1 MSPISTLRTT
11 ISAAVIAAMLAGC
24 ASTSGPRVVSKGF
37 GGRSGG
43 DLGLATRA
51 LAALNANN
59 FAEAVALAERAVEK
73 TPTDAGFRTLLGN
86 AYFAAGRF
94 RSAEQAYKDALS
106 IYANQ
111 PQALLKL
118 VLVKIAQGKNN
129 EALRFLEVGRDSLD
143 PADVGLAMAL
153 AGRAQ
158 DAIALLDHAAR
169 ANGADAR
176 VRQNLALAYALS
188 GDWQQA
194 RIVAAQD
201 VPANQL
207 DSRLEQWMAMAKPV
221 RASDQVAALVGV
233 APALADPGQ
242 PVRLALVKEDQRLAE
257 AAPAPVAPEPQPE
270 PAPVPV
276 AEVAP
281 IALPLAPVALP
292 VAPAAGPQPVE
303 SRIAEV
309 EASLAPV
316 RIPADPEPAF
326 VAVVPPAPPPPNP
339 IRVAAASPAEAPLA
353 LVETARQMLPKVR
366 AAVASESRPK
376 VRRASAPVAE
386 TSSAVVQL
394 GAYKS
399 PSRVLV
405 AWDAAARRFKGLEDY
420 APVSARFEGPNG
432 TVYRLSVKGFASRS
446 EATALCERLR
456 RSGGAC
462 FVRNTAGDRPIQY
475 AAR

>member
-86 AYFAAGRF
+86 SYFAAGRF

-111 PQALLKL
+111 PQAVLKL
-118 VLVKIAQGKNN
+118 VLVQIAQGKND

-143 PADVGLAMAL
+143 AADVGLAMAL
-153 AGRAQ
+153 AGRPQ
-158 DAIALLDHAAR
+158 DAVALLDHAAR
-169 ANGADAR
+169 ATGADAR

-194 RIVAAQD
+194 RIVASQD

-207 DSRLEQWMAMAKPV
+207 DSRIEQWMAMAKPV
-221 RASDQVAALVGV
+221 RAYDQVAALVGV
-233 APALADPGQ
+233 APAPSDPGQ
-242 PVRLALVKEDQRLAE
+242 PVRLALVKQDPRLAE

-281 IALPLAPVALP
+281 VALP
-292 VAPAAGPQPVE
+292 VALVAEPRPVE

-316 RIPADPEPAF
+316 QIPADPEPAF
-326 VAVVPPAPPPPNP
+326 VAAAPPPPPVNP
-339 IRVAAASPAEAPLA
+339 LRVAAASPAEAPLA
-353 LVETARQMLPKVR
+353 MVETARQMLPKVR
-366 AAVASESRPK
+366 AAATSELRPK
-376 VRRASAPVAE
+376 VRRASAPVRASG
-386 TSSAVVQL
+386 TSGAVLQL

-405 AWDAAARRFKGLEDY
+405 AWDAAARRFKGLEGY
-420 APVSARFEGPNG
+420 APVSARFDGPNG

-462 FVRNTAGDRPIQY
+462 FVRNAAGDRPIQY